1 MQTAR
6 MVQAVIL
13 MMIVAM
19 AASCAASKEYSSK
32 LFAPRIPVVKDSQQ
46 FAKRFLQ
53 LDSAETDTKDW
64 VTTDIIM
71 EREIDTKTI
80 ALDKLAKVFPA
91 NPLVIDSS
99 TKNGQTK
106 TITVNGSMAKTL
118 PVETEPVAKNIIP
131 GEIRTKK
138 VRESEQ

>member
-6 MVQAVIL
+6 MVQAVVL

-46 FAKRFLQ
+46 IAKRFLQ
-53 LDSAETDTKDW
+53 LDSAGIDTKDW

-71 EREIDTKTI
+71 GREVDTKSI

-91 NPLVIDSS
+91 NPLVTDSS
-99 TKNGQTK
+99 AKSGPTK
-106 TITVNGSMAKTL
+106 TIIVNGSMAKTL
-118 PVETEPVAKNIIP
+118 PVENEPVAKNIIP